1 MYKKEIIHY
10 IDNIQSDMLKDLA
23 GFIEIPSISDNK
35 QQVAEA
41 LNYALNLGRKLGF
54 KSYSYLDNQVG
65 VIEIGHGDETLGILS
80 HVDVVSPGDMKKW
93 NSPPFEAVI
102 KDEKIFGRG
111 TIDDKGAII
120 ASLYAMKAVLDLG
133 LPLHKKVQ
141 LILGTQEEVEWT
153 DMESYVKQFSLP
165 DYGFTPDGEFP
176 LCNIEKG
183 CMDITMEFPLDLIS
197 KDPGSLVSIS
207 AGTAANIVPG
217 VCTAEIIEDTN
228 GILVPCTHNALGK
241 AVHSCQPEKG
251 ENAIF
256 NMVKH
261 LSNLNL
267 KQNKLLDLV
276 YMINEKFSDLNGKA
290 LGLYNQ
296 SEYYNGEFVHRNVF
310 TPTIL
315 NVKNN
320 VATLIVNIRYS
331 YGTDAQDII
340 DTFKN
345 LAKYYGG
352 SLTAFNNLPA
362 VYVSKDRPF
371 MQAFAE
377 AYEKV
382 SGRKNEFVLAYGG
395 SYAKAMPN
403 IVSWGPIFPEDEDT
417 CHEENEYISIKS
429 LVDNSKIF
437 GVAISEIVLS
447 KKSFR

>member
-1 MYKKEIIHY
+1 MNKEQIIQY
-10 IDNIQSDMLKDLA
+10 IDSILPDMLKDLA
-23 GFIEIPSISDNK
+23 DFIAIPSTSDDK
-35 QQVAEA
+35 QQVVKG

-54 KSYSYLDNQVG
+54 NAYSYLDNQVG

-80 HVDVVSPGDMKKW
+80 HVDVVTAGDLEKW
-93 NSPPFEAVI
+93 NTPPYKAVI

-111 TIDDKGAII
+111 TLDDKGAII
-120 ASLYAMKAVLDLG
+120 ASLYAMKAVLNLG
-133 LPLHKKVQ
+133 LPLHKKIQ

-153 DMESYVKQFSLP
+153 DMNAYIKQFPLP

-183 CMDITMEFPLDLIS
+183 CMDITMEFPLDFIPNE
-197 KDPGSLVSIS
+197 PGSLVSIS
-207 AGTAANIVPG
+207 AGTATNIVPG
-217 VCTAEIIEDTN
+217 ICTAEIIEDLNNT
-228 GILVPCTHNALGK
+228 LVPCLHKTFGK

-256 NMVKH
+256 NMVKS
-261 LSNLNL
+261 LSGLNL
-267 KQNKLLDLV
+267 KQNKLLDLI
-276 YMINEKFSDLNGKA
+276 YMINEKFGDVNGKA
-290 LGLYNQ
+290 LGLYSQ

-320 VATLIVNIRYS
+320 ILTLIVNIRYS
-331 YGTDAQDII
+331 YGTNTENII
-340 DTFKN
+340 DTFN
-345 LAKYYGG
+345 DLAKHYGG
-352 SLTAFNNLPA
+352 ALIAFNNLPA

-371 MQAFAE
+371 MQAFAK
-377 AYEKV
+377 AYENV
-382 SGRKNEFVLAYGG
+382 SGHKNEFVLAYGG

-429 LVDNSKIF
+429 LADNSKIF
-437 GVAISEIVLS
+437 AAAISEIVLS